1 MMRTQVKRCILSK
14 FSLLIIVLLAACSFQ
29 KEKSEEVSDTSQL
42 SKEEEMAQL
51 LASGIQQTPAWA
63 SHWKSIDNSF
73 DPSAFQLSKQLEY
86 EDLEWPEENFIQ
98 AGNPFFPYLIPH
110 PDGLG
115 VVDIYSYKVV
125 IPEEG
130 AVAFNPDS
138 EVIFFRSNG
147 MRQRLLFIGPSGGF
161 QEAVWVSP
169 DYLMV
174 SGFFEYENGVSP
186 MVWLVNVADRSYIEY
201 SSPLRITQYP
211 KSKYLKEKLKNIPF
225 PQDEAGTDRQ

>member
-1 MMRTQVKRCILSK
+1 MMRTLVKRCILSK

-29 KEKSEEVSDTSQL
+29 KEKSEEVADTSLL

-51 LASGIQQTPAWA
+51 LSSGIQQMPAWQ
-63 SHWKSIDNSF
+63 SHWKSVDNSF
-73 DPSAFQLSKQLEY
+73 DPNTFQLSKQLEY

-98 AGNPFFPYLIPH
+98 AGSPFYPYLVTH

-138 EVIFFRSNG
+138 EVIFFRANG

-174 SGFFEYENGVSP
+174 SGFFEFENGVSP

-201 SSPLRITQYP
+201 SSPLRISQYP
-211 KSKYLKEKLKNIPF
+211 KSKYLREKLKNIPF

>member
-1 MMRTQVKRCILSK
+1 MMRTLIERCFLSK
-14 FSLLIIVLLAACSFQ
+14 FSLLFIAVLAACSSP
-29 KEKSEEVSDTSQL
+29 KENSEEVADATQL
-42 SKEEEMAQL
+42 SEEKEMAQL
-51 LASGIQQTPAWA
+51 LASGIQQMPAWQ

-73 DPSAFQLSKQLEY
+73 EPSAFQLSKQLEY

-98 AGNPFFPYLIPH
+98 QGSPFFPYLIPH

-130 AVAFNPDS
+130 SVAFNPDS

-169 DYLMV
+169 DYLLV
-174 SGFFEYENGVSP
+174 SGFFEYETGVSP
-186 MVWLVNVADRSYIEY
+186 MLWLVNIADRSYLEFT
-201 SSPLRITQYP
+201 SPLRLSGYP
-211 KSKYLKEKLKNIPF
+211 KSKYLKEKLKNISF
-225 PQDEAGTDRQ
+225 PQDEAG